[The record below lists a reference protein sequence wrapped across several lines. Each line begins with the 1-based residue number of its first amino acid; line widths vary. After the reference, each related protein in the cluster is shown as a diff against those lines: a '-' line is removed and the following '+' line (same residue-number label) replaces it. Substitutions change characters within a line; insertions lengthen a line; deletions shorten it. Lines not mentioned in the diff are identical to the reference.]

1 MENSEQPLLS
11 TRDEDQTPG
20 QPHNPI
26 LANTSLFSSHNAN
39 YGNDIDPINGVG
51 DFFREFFVE
60 SKKLWRLA
68 GPAIFSSLC
77 RYSLGAVTQVFAG
90 HLSALDLAAFAIEN
104 SVIVWHGECAGDAVW
119 SSLRCST
126 ARYAGN
132 LLAEVMGYPYY
143 NIPTTTELP
152 LHLCGANTETYRSDR
167 GDLKS
172 SRDFCAVD
180 DSAAVRLCNVLSYN

>member
-39 YGNDIDPINGVG
+39 YGKDIDPINGVG

-77 RYSLGAVTQVFAG
+77 PYSLGAVTQVFAG

-104 SVIVWHGECAGDAVW
+104 SVIGGF
-119 SSLRCST
+119 SSGILVVLAAESLL
-126 ARYAGN
+126 N
-132 LLAEVMGYPYY
+132 LTLLNYLFF
-143 NIPTTTELP
+143 T
-152 LHLCGANTETYRSDR
+152 RSI
-167 GDLKS
+167 
-172 SRDFCAVD
+172 C
-180 DSAAVRLCNVLSYN
+180 